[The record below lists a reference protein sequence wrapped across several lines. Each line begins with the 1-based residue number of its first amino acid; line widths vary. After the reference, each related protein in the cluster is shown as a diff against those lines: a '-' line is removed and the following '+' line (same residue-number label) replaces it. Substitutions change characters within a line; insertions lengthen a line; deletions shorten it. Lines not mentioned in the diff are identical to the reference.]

1 MGALFTTAI
10 KEILIFALVLILSGH
25 GISGRSAIQRNG
37 AGINE
42 AYLGCLMYGSDILE
56 CQDLRWGAERALHN
70 KKTQSNITMEDLKK
84 ATPPNTG
91 QK

>member
-1 MGALFTTAI
+1 MWTLFTTAI
-10 KEILIFALVLILSGH
+10 KEILIFAIVLILSGH
-25 GISGRSAIQRNG
+25 GISGEISAQKNVG
-37 AGINE
+37 GINE

-70 KKTQSNITMEDLKK
+70 KKTQSNITIEDLKK

>member
-56 CQDLRWGAERALHN
+56 CQDLTGCCP
-70 KKTQSNITMEDLKK
+70 K
-84 ATPPNTG
+84 AFYDSHSTSL
-91 QK
+91 